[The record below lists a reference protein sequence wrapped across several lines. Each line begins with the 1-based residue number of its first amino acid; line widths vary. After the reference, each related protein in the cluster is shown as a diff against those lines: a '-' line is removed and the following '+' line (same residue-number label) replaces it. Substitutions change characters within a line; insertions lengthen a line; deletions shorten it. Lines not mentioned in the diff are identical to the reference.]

1 MTATS
6 STRVAS
12 FARGLGMLIVLWLAA
27 SESAS
32 AQGPRVA
39 FPEPMSQS
47 FRQSAPVGAHGAAA
61 GIIGSGAKDY
71 RYTGMYVG
79 LGTFAALN
87 IVGLAICSGQEGGCD
102 YEGGVLG
109 FVGGVLL
116 SGGVGAL
123 VGSLFPK
130 HQEAPAAASP

>member
-6 STRVAS
+6 CARFAS
-12 FARGLGMLIVLWLAA
+12 FARGLGLFIVLWHAA
-27 SESAS
+27 SGSAS
-32 AQGPRVA
+32 AQGPRVS
-39 FPEPMSQS
+39 FPEPVSQA
-47 FRQSAPVGAHGAAA
+47 FRQSAPVGSLGAAA
-61 GIIGSGAKDY
+61 GIIGSSTKDY

-87 IVGLAICSGQEGGCD
+87 ILGFAICSGQEGGCH
-102 YEGGVLG
+102 YESGVLG
-109 FVGGVLL
+109 FVGGALL

-130 HQEAPAAASP
+130 HQGGPAPASP